1 MRRCKPH
8 ARGDGPKGMDE
19 AQITGTVNPTH
30 VGMDRSSAPALLPGT
45 SKPHMRGEWVFL
57 QASFETRRLEHWR

>member
-1 MRRCKPH
+1 
-8 ARGDGPKGMDE
+8 MDE

>member
-1 MRRCKPH
+1 
-8 ARGDGPKGMDE
+8 MDE

-57 QASFETRRLEHWR
+57 SVVWKLKIFNAGREYC